1 MMRKELVFR
10 FVLLILIR
18 SVSVYVYLTHLF
30 PSPPRSLDIR
40 TRILRFRD
48 VFRSVPSTLLLSCS
62 RDSASSHTLL
72 QTEPYRIVSS
82 PHPHI
87 RIDTQHPTYPLIFEF
102 HFHCIP
108 LRLLCTTS
116 CSFHGL
122 HSYCHPTQP
131 KPLSYR
137 ILLP

>member
-1 MMRKELVFR
+1 MMRKALVGS
-10 FVLLILIR
+10 FVLLILIPLCLFDASLLLPLGPLTYGHEFHDFATS
-18 SVSVYVYLTHLF
+18 SVPIHPHFCYLVLVTR
-30 PSPPRSLDIR
+30 SPPTLSSRQNPTALAPHHIHTSAL
-40 TRILRFRD
+40 TPNILPT
-48 VFRSVPSTLLLSCS
+48 PS
-62 RDSASSHTLL
+62 
-72 QTEPYRIVSS
+72 
-82 PHPHI
+82 
-87 RIDTQHPTYPLIFEF
+87 FEF
-102 HFHCIP
+102 HFHCIFSP

>member
-1 MMRKELVFR
+1 MF
-10 FVLLILIR
+10 IR
-18 SVSVYVYLTHLF
+18 RISS
-30 PSPPRSLDIR
+30 PPPRSLDIR

-48 VFRSVPSTLLLSCS
+48 VFRTVPSTLLLSCS
-62 RDSASSHTLL
+62 RGSASSHTLL
-72 QTEPYRIVSS
+72 QTEPYRIVST

-102 HFHCIP
+102 HFHSISPP

-122 HSYCHPTQP
+122 HSYCHPTQTIIVSYSIT
-131 KPLSYR
+131 LTVTYR
-137 ILLP
+137 IYVVPTTLKMN